1 MGNACWDVYATESAA
16 LKAGFISRYAATSA
30 DEDFVELISIYV
42 TNAAAAWRSKLS
54 TAGTTGRSMI
64 EEKFEIAYKYMQ
76 NEWNIDLDQ
85 LREVVLR
92 RQDEVPSLDLDTL

>member
-1 MGNACWDVYATESAA
+1 
-16 LKAGFISRYAATSA
+16 
-30 DEDFVELISIYV
+30 
-42 TNAAAAWRSKLS
+42 
-54 TAGTTGRSMI
+54 MI
-64 EEKFEIAYKYMQ
+64 DEKFEIAYKYMQ